1 MHCSGKSRRNRTGDL
16 GESVIARP
24 YADATSGALRWW
36 LCSVATQLFTDQR
49 SPNRLVRTTLQA
61 GIDGVVRAQRCG
73 AAHEMRAFPGV
84 SVSSG
89 LTAVPVGMASFAT
102 TNESA
107 GALIAS
113 AGSADSTAMLAAA
126 AAALGPIGA
135 TYLAAY
141 GQAQAANLA
150 ATLLL
155 GAVHTGIGAATSAA
169 SASITGLDSSFSV

>member
-1 MHCSGKSRRNRTGDL
+1 MRGCTRN
-16 GESVIARP
+16 A
-24 YADATSGALRWW
+24 
-36 LCSVATQLFTDQR
+36 
-49 SPNRLVRTTLQA
+49 
-61 GIDGVVRAQRCG
+61 
-73 AAHEMRAFPGV
+73 AFPGV

-141 GQAQAANLA
+141 GQAQATNLA

-169 SASITGLDSSFSV
+169 SASMTGLDSSFSV